1 MGSYGLTGI
10 YLRLS
15 HRNNK
20 NGKAVISATKF
31 EDNFAVI
38 PLGLSQI
45 TCSFCFVSS
54 ELQTHFRDV
63 VAISF
68 KDRQSQ
74 LDCYGMG
81 KYVLF
86 CGGS

>member
-31 EDNFAVI
+31 EGNFAV
-38 PLGLSQI
+38 GESQ
-45 TCSFCFVSS
+45 TSWAS
-54 ELQTHFRDV
+54 R
-63 VAISF
+63 
-68 KDRQSQ
+68 
-74 LDCYGMG
+74 
-81 KYVLF
+81 
-86 CGGS
+86 